1 MDTLTKHFS
10 MVEEGLVETV
20 PFLLK
25 QAGWIEEDELTKSSA
40 YTTAQYKVT
49 IGTFS
54 SLNNYMTY
62 IFNLNEL
69 ESEFSKRDSKILSV
83 VLRDTSVNKK
93 VSFTKDRAVLTY
105 ARGQDT
111 VGKHSEVQAITTKE
125 PVHTI
130 EINSHMFRAPF
141 DLEEIYEKLTG
152 INLEELHAEDWE
164 EEERNANMWEQF
176 IEGLQSPEKEQERE

>member
-1 MDTLTKHFS
+1 METLTKHFS
-10 MVEEGLVETV
+10 VVDEGLVETI

-25 QAGWIEEDELTKSSA
+25 QAGVLDEDVLMKSSA
-40 YTTAQYKVT
+40 HTTAQYKVT

-54 SLNNYMTY
+54 SLNTYMTY
-62 IFNLNEL
+62 SFNLNEL
-69 ESEFSKRDSKILSV
+69 ESEFDKRDNKILSV

-93 VSFTKDRAVLTY
+93 ISFTKDQAVLTY

-111 VGKHSEVQAITTKE
+111 VGKNSEVQAITTRE

-130 EINSHMFRAPF
+130 KINSHSFKAPF
-141 DLEEIYEKLTG
+141 DLEDVYEKVTG
-152 INLEELHAEDWE
+152 VNLNELHAEDWE

-176 IEGLQSPEKEQERE
+176 IEGLENPEKEY